1 MEKFIC
7 RKIRQLLLMLMA
19 LILCLASVPAAAVD
33 GAARPTEGLCIHHS
47 AHDAACGYQ
56 EGTPAQ
62 PCNHVHDAACGYR
75 EPIGEVPC
83 DQGCADADGD
93 GACVYR
99 APGSARP
106 MDGDGYQARRGNKN
120 K

>member
-56 EGTPAQ
+56 
-62 PCNHVHDAACGYR
+62 
-75 EPIGEVPC
+75 
-83 DQGCADADGD
+83 
-93 GACVYR
+93 
-99 APGSARP
+99 
-106 MDGDGYQARRGNKN
+106 
-120 K
+120 

>member
-33 GAARPTEGLCIHHS
+33 GAARAYGRSMHPSFG
-47 AHDAACGYQ
+47 HDAACGYQ

-62 PCNHVHDAACGYR
+62 PVPTFTTLPAAT
-75 EPIGEVPC
+75 
-83 DQGCADADGD
+83 
-93 GACVYR
+93 
-99 APGSARP
+99 
-106 MDGDGYQARRGNKN
+106 GNP
-120 K
+120 